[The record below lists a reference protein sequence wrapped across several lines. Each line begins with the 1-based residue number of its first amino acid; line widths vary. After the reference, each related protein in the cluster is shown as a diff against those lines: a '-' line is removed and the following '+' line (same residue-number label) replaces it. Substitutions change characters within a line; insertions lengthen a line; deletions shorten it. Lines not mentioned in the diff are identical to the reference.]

1 MNAKTKKLIEH
12 LNKDLEREL
21 TQIVRYL
28 HHSFIVQGP
37 IRGSLVGM
45 FREQAKESTD
55 HAIKL
60 GEKITAL
67 GGHPTV
73 NVSQIFE
80 PGDQTL
86 EEMLEEDLE
95 AEEEALR
102 EYKKHLKEAQGDIA
116 VRLLLEQ
123 IIFEE
128 QTHVED
134 LRKYLKK

>member
-1 MNAKTKKLIEH
+1 MKNLKKIIEY

-21 TQIVRYL
+21 AQIVRYL
-28 HHSFIVQGP
+28 HHSFIVEGP
-37 IRGSLVGM
+37 SRGPLVGL
-45 FREQAKESTD
+45 FRTQAKESMD
-55 HAIKL
+55 HAVKL

-86 EEMLEEDLE
+86 EEMLEEDLA

-102 EYKKHLKEAQGDIA
+102 EYKKHLKAASGDVA
-116 VRLLLEQ
+116 LRLLLEQ

-128 QTHVED
+128 ETHVDD

>member
-1 MNAKTKKLIEH
+1 MKNSKKLIDH

-21 TQIVRYL
+21 AQIVRYL
-28 HHSFIVQGP
+28 HHSFIVEGP
-37 IRGSLVGM
+37 SRGPLVGL
-45 FREQAKESTD
+45 FREQAQESMQ

-86 EEMLEEDLE
+86 EEMLEEDLK

-102 EYKKHLKEAQGDIA
+102 EYKKHLKEAEDDVA
-116 VRLLLEQ
+116 LRLLLEQ

-134 LRKYLKK
+134 LHKYLKK

>member
-1 MNAKTKKLIEH
+1 MPKTNTLIDY
-12 LNKDLEREL
+12 LNRDLEREL

-28 HHSFIVQGP
+28 HHSFIVTGP
-37 IRGSLVGM
+37 SRGPLVGL
-45 FREQAKESTD
+45 FRQQATESMA

-73 NVSQIFE
+73 KVQQIFE

-86 EEMLEEDLE
+86 EEMLQENLQ
-95 AEEEALR
+95 AEEEALQ
-102 EYKKHLKEAQGDIA
+102 EYKNHLKEVSDDVALR
-116 VRLLLEQ
+116 VLLEQ
-123 IIFEE
+123 IVFEE
-128 QTHVED
+128 QSHVED

>member
-1 MNAKTKKLIEH
+1 MPATNHLIDC
-12 LNKDLEREL
+12 LNRDLEREL

-28 HHSFIVQGP
+28 HHSFIVAGP
-37 IRGSLVGM
+37 SRGPLIGL
-45 FREQAKESTD
+45 FRQQATGSMD

-86 EEMLEEDLE
+86 EEMLEEDLR
-95 AEEEALR
+95 AEEEALE
-102 EYKKHLKEAQGDIA
+102 EYKKHHKEASNDIA
-116 VRLLLEQ
+116 LRVLLEQ

-128 QTHVED
+128 QSHVED

>member
-1 MNAKTKKLIEH
+1 MKNQKKIIEY

-21 TQIVRYL
+21 AQIVRYL
-28 HHSFIVQGP
+28 HHSFIVEGTLRGP
-37 IRGSLVGM
+37 LVGM
-45 FREQAKESTD
+45 FRSQAEESMT

-73 NVSQIFE
+73 KVSEIFE

-86 EEMLEEDLE
+86 EEMLAENLQ
-95 AEEEALR
+95 AEEAALAA
-102 EYKKHLKEAQGDIA
+102 YKQHLKAASSDVGL
-116 VRLLLEQ
+116 RLLLEQ
-123 IIFEE
+123 IVLDE
-128 QTHVED
+128 QTHVDE

>member
-1 MNAKTKKLIEH
+1 MKNLKKLIGH
-12 LNKDLEREL
+12 LNRDLEREL
-21 TQIVRYL
+21 AQIVRYL
-28 HHSFIVQGP
+28 HHSFIVEGP
-37 IRGSLVGM
+37 SRGPLVGL
-45 FREQAKESTD
+45 FRQQAQESMD

-102 EYKKHLKEAQGDIA
+102 EYKKHLNEAKGDVALRI
-116 VRLLLEQ
+116 LLEQ

-128 QTHVED
+128 QTHIED
-134 LRKYLKK
+134 LRKYLRK